1 VSEVGLE
8 VARAKKRGMKAKKEK
23 KRSRRE

>member
-1 VSEVGLE
+1 VGLE
-8 VARAKKRGMKAKKEK
+8 VARAKKRGTKAKKEK